1 MVDKLKLV
9 IKKARNGRGIF
20 LETSVKKGTIIT
32 VFNYPILKGGKD
44 GKPFINLGT
53 WLQVGPNNWM
63 KPLRFLRFLNHSC
76 SPNCGLKIIGKK
88 AKLVAIRDIKAG
100 EELTFDYSTTM
111 YRDTWSMK
119 CNCGSSRCRYII
131 SNFDSLPKRVQNEY
145 KRLGIVPKYVYIKN

>member
-44 GKPFINLGT
+44 GKLFINLGT

-63 KPLRFLRFLNHSC
+63 KPLGFLRFLNHSC
-76 SPNCGLKIIGKK
+76 SPNCGFKIIGKK

-100 EELTFDYSTTM
+100 KNSHLIT
-111 YRDTWSMK
+111 
-119 CNCGSSRCRYII
+119 
-131 SNFDSLPKRVQNEY
+131 
-145 KRLGIVPKYVYIKN
+145 RLLYVEIPGY